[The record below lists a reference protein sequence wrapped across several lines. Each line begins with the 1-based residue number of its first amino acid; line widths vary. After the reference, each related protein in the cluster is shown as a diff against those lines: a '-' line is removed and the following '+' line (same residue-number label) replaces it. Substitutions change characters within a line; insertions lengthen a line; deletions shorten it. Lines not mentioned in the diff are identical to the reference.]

1 MSQPM
6 HIDFVETSAF
16 SFKTI
21 SALGAALLMVAI
33 ASICYWLQQYQTQQE
48 TFATLVSVS
57 GKSPALP
64 SKPEMPVAETA
75 SEDEMQYAND
85 ISAQLSTPWNPLLT
99 SLEQISAPDIALL
112 SIEPNRKKLQLVLTG
127 QAKNMAAILQYVQ
140 ALTQLN
146 VLAQVY
152 LLKHQVDQS
161 DPFKPVAFTIVAQ
174 WKVAQWKAAQS
185 NTEEPKR

>member
-6 HIDFVETSAF
+6 HIDFVETSTF

-21 SALGAALLMVAI
+21 SALGATLLLVAI
-33 ASICYWLQQYQTQQE
+33 ACACYWLQQYQTQQQ
-48 TFATLVSVS
+48 TFSSLVSAS
-57 GKSPALP
+57 GAAPVLP
-64 SKPEMPVAETA
+64 SKPVAPVVETV

-99 SLEQISAPDIALL
+99 SLEQVNAPDIALL
-112 SIEPNRKKLQLVLTG
+112 SIEPNRKKQQLVLTG

-140 ALTQLN
+140 ALAQLN
-146 VLAQVY
+146 GLAQVY

-161 DPFKPVAFTIVAQ
+161 DPFKPVGFTIVAQ
-174 WKVAQWKAAQS
+174 WKAAQWKAAQS
-185 NTEEPKR
+185 NTEASKR